1 MYCPIILHV
10 DSSLSG
16 RKINSM
22 QVVTNILLFFFYAVN
37 IVLAIYFLLPVFL
50 FLIHLILPPS
60 RKLIEKRYPKYTD
73 IEYDFAAIITAHQ
86 DVKLIPPLVDSFL
99 KQDYKNFVVYV
110 IADDCDIS
118 NLLYDDERIKII
130 KPEIPFHAKI
140 KSIHFAVR
148 SFKRKHDALVIFDSD
163 NLVHPKY
170 LSVLNTYFQRGFRA
184 VQTHMLSKNI
194 DSTYAKLDSV
204 GHIYHTFLERQ
215 IKMDLG
221 LTSAILGLGIA
232 IDLDLY
238 NEIMYGSQL
247 GGFDKK
253 LQVQLAK
260 KLPTIAFAADAIVY
274 DEKVDDGAALEK
286 QRTRWIFTYFTYFKD
301 SLQLFIDGILK
312 LHPGRLLLGFNML
325 RPPLFL
331 TLALAL
337 IMMVIS
343 FLVLPVIGFAW
354 VAVLFLFAIN
364 FVLIITTQSR
374 QEGMVGAL
382 VHTPKMIIRQF
393 ASLLKLKKANKSFL
407 KTEHRKIIYIEDL
420 LRNEPA

>member
-1 MYCPIILHV
+1 MQILSYILWFLFYTVNIILA
-10 DSSLSG
+10 L
-16 RKINSM
+16 
-22 QVVTNILLFFFYAVN
+22 
-37 IVLAIYFLLPVFL
+37 YFLLPVFL
-50 FLIHLILPPS
+50 FLIHCVLPS
-60 RKLIEKRYPKYTD
+60 SAKLLEKRYPKKTD
-73 IEYDFAAIITAHQ
+73 KEFDFAAIITAHQ
-86 DVKLIPPLVDSFL
+86 DVKLIPPLIDSFL
-99 KQDYKNFVVYV
+99 KQDYANFIVYI
-110 IADDCDIS
+110 IADDCDITG
-118 NLLYDDERIKII
+118 LLYDDERIRII

-140 KSIHFAVR
+140 KSIHFAVKN
-148 SFKRKHDALVIFDSD
+148 FQRKHDALIIFDSD

-170 LSVLNTYFQRGFRA
+170 LSTLNSYFQRGFRA

-232 IDLDLY
+232 IDIDLY
-238 NEIMYGSQL
+238 DEIMYSNQL

-260 KLPTIAFAADAIVY
+260 KLPTIAFAEDAIVY
-274 DEKVDDGAALEK
+274 DEKVDDGEALEK

-301 SLQLFIDGILK
+301 SIKLFANGIVT
-312 LHPGRLLLGFNML
+312 LHTGRLLLGFNML

-331 TLALAL
+331 TLALAF
-337 IMMVIS
+337 IIMVIS
-343 FLVLPVIGFAW
+343 FFVMPVIGFVW
-354 VAVLFLFAIN
+354 LIILFLFALN

-374 QEGMVGAL
+374 QEGMVRAL
-382 VHTPKMIIRQF
+382 VHTPKMILRQS
-393 ASLLKLKKANKSFL
+393 ASLLKIKRANKNFL

-420 LRNEPA
+420 LRNERP

>member
-1 MYCPIILHV
+1 
-10 DSSLSG
+10 
-16 RKINSM
+16 M
-22 QVVTNILLFFFYAVN
+22 QLLIDMLWFLFYAVN
-37 IVLAIYFLLPVFL
+37 IVLAIYLLLPVFL
-50 FLIHLILPPS
+50 FFVHWLLPS
-60 RKLIEKRYPKYTD
+60 SAKLLERRYPRQTD
-73 IEYDFAAIITAHQ
+73 KEFDFAAIITAHQ

-99 KQDYKNFVVYV
+99 KQDYKNFTVYV

-118 NLLYDDERIKII
+118 SLQYHDERIKII
-130 KPEIPFHAKI
+130 KPEIAFHAKI
-140 KSIHFAVR
+140 KSIHFAVK
-148 SFKRKHDALVIFDSD
+148 SFVRKHDALIIFDSD

-170 LSVLNTYFQRGFRA
+170 LSTLNNYFQRGFRA

-232 IDLDLY
+232 IDLNLY
-238 NEIMYGSQL
+238 NEIMYTNQL

-260 KLPTIAFAADAIVY
+260 KLPTIAFAQDAIVY
-274 DEKVDDGAALEK
+274 DEKVDDGEALEK
-286 QRTRWIFTYFTYFKD
+286 QRTRWIFTYFTYFAD
-301 SLQLFIDGILK
+301 SFKLFADGIIK
-312 LHPGRLLLGFNML
+312 FHPGRLLLGFNML

-337 IMMVIS
+337 SMTIIS
-343 FLVLPVIGFAW
+343 FFVKPVIGFAW
-354 VAVLFLFAIN
+354 LIIIFLFAIN
-364 FVLIITTQSR
+364 FILIITTQSK
-374 QEGMVGAL
+374 QEGMVKAL
-382 VHTPKMIIRQF
+382 IHTPKMILRQS
-393 ASLLKLKKANKSFL
+393 ASLLKIKKANKNFL

-420 LRNEPA
+420 LRNEPT

>member
-1 MYCPIILHV
+1 MCCHIILPV
-10 DSSLSG
+10 VLFLSG
-16 RKINSM
+16 RKLNNM
-22 QVVTNILLFFFYAVN
+22 QALIYILWFIFYAVN
-37 IVLAIYFLLPVFL
+37 IILAIYFLLPVFL
-50 FLIHLILPPS
+50 FLIHLLLPS
-60 RKLIEKRYPKYTD
+60 SGKLLEKRYPKQ
-73 IEYDFAAIITAHQ
+73 INKEFDFAAIITAHQ
-86 DVKLIPPLVDSFL
+86 DVKLIPPLIDSFL
-99 KQDYKNFVVYV
+99 KQDYKKFIVYI

-118 NLLYDDERIKII
+118 NLHYIDERIKII
-130 KPEIPFHAKI
+130 KPEFPFHAKI
-140 KSIHFAVR
+140 KSIQFAVKN
-148 SFKRKHDALVIFDSD
+148 FERKHDALIIFDSD

-170 LSVLNTYFQRGFRA
+170 LFTLNTYFQRGFRA

-238 NEIMYGSQL
+238 NEIMYSNQL

-260 KLPTIAFAADAIVY
+260 KLPTIAFAEDAIVY
-274 DEKVDDGAALEK
+274 DEKVDEGEALEK

-301 SLQLFIDGILK
+301 SLELFADGILK
-312 LHPGRLLLGFNML
+312 FHPGRLLLGFNML

-331 TLALAL
+331 TLALAFL
-337 IMMVIS
+337 MTIIS
-343 FLVLPVIGFAW
+343 FFVMPVIAFAW
-354 VAVLFLFAIN
+354 VIILFLFAIN
-364 FVLIITTQSR
+364 FVLIITTQSK
-374 QEGMVGAL
+374 QEGMVKAL
-382 VHTPKMIIRQF
+382 IHTPKIILRQC
-393 ASLLKLKKANKSFL
+393 ASLLKIKKANKSFL

-420 LRNEPA
+420 LRNEPT

>member
-1 MYCPIILHV
+1 
-10 DSSLSG
+10 
-16 RKINSM
+16 M
-22 QVVTNILLFFFYAVN
+22 QVLTHILWFLFYVVN
-37 IVLAIYFLLPVFL
+37 IILAIYFLLPVFL
-50 FLIHLILPPS
+50 FLIHLVLPS
-60 RKLIEKRYPKYTD
+60 STKLLEKRYPKRTGK
-73 IEYDFAAIITAHQ
+73 EFDFAAIITAHQ

-99 KQDYKNFVVYV
+99 KQNYKNFIVYI

-118 NLLYDDERIKII
+118 NLYYDDERIKII

-140 KSIHFAVR
+140 KSIHFAVKK
-148 SFKRKHDALVIFDSD
+148 FERKHDALIIFDSD
-163 NLVHPKY
+163 NLVHPRY
-170 LSVLNTYFQRGFRA
+170 LLTLNSYFQRGFRA

-238 NEIMYGSQL
+238 NEIMYSNQL

-260 KLPTIAFAADAIVY
+260 KLPTIGFAEDAVVY
-274 DEKVDDGAALEK
+274 DEKVDDGEALEK
-286 QRTRWIFTYFTYFKD
+286 QRTRWIFTYFTYFND
-301 SLQLFIDGILK
+301 SLKLFVDGILK
-312 LHPGRLLLGFNML
+312 LHTGRLLLGFNML
-325 RPPLFL
+325 KPPLFL

-337 IMMVIS
+337 LITIIS
-343 FLVLPVIGFAW
+343 FFVMPVVGFSW
-354 VAVLFLFAIN
+354 VIILFLFAIN
-364 FVLIITTQSR
+364 FVLIIITQSK
-374 QEGMVGAL
+374 QKGMVKAL
-382 VHTPKMIIRQF
+382 VHTPKMILRQC
-393 ASLLKLKKANKSFL
+393 ASLLKIKKANKNFL

>member
-1 MYCPIILHV
+1 MLP
-10 DSSLSG
+10 SSG
-16 RKINSM
+16 K
-22 QVVTNILLFFFYAVN
+22 LL
-37 IVLAIYFLLPVFL
+37 
-50 FLIHLILPPS
+50 
-60 RKLIEKRYPKYTD
+60 EKRYPKKTGK
-73 IEYDFAAIITAHQ
+73 EFDFAAIITAHQ

-99 KQDYKNFVVYV
+99 KQDYANFIVYI
-110 IADDCDIS
+110 IADDCDTTS
-118 NLLYDDERIKII
+118 LVFNDERIRII

-140 KSIHFAVR
+140 KSIHFAVKN
-148 SFKRKHDALVIFDSD
+148 FQRKHDALIIFDSD

-170 LSVLNTYFQRGFRA
+170 LSTLNSYFQRGFRA

-232 IDLDLY
+232 IDIDMY
-238 NEIMYGSQL
+238 DEIMYSSQL

-260 KLPTIAFAADAIVY
+260 KLPTIAFAEDAIVY
-274 DEKVDDGAALEK
+274 DEKVDDGEALEK

-301 SLQLFIDGILK
+301 SIKLFANGIITF
-312 LHPGRLLLGFNML
+312 HAGRLLLGFNML

-331 TLALAL
+331 TLALAF
-337 IMMVIS
+337 IMTVIS
-343 FLVLPVIGFAW
+343 FFVVPAIGFFW
-354 VAVLFLFAIN
+354 LIILFLFALN

-374 QEGMVGAL
+374 QEGMVSAL
-382 VHTPKMIIRQF
+382 VHTPKMILRQS
-393 ASLLKLKKANKSFL
+393 ASLLKIKKANKSFL

-420 LRNEPA
+420 LRNERT

>member
-1 MYCPIILHV
+1 
-10 DSSLSG
+10 
-16 RKINSM
+16 M
-22 QVVTNILLFFFYAVN
+22 QVITYIFWFLFYAVN
-37 IVLAIYFLLPVFL
+37 IVLVAYFLLPVVF
-50 FLIHLILPPS
+50 FLIHWLMPS
-60 RKLIEKRYPKYTD
+60 SKRLLEKRYPKQTD
-73 IEYDFAAIITAHQ
+73 RSYDFAAIITAHQ

-99 KQDYKNFVVYV
+99 KQDYRNFIVYV
-110 IADDCDIS
+110 IADDCDVTGLVYTDS
-118 NLLYDDERIKII
+118 RIRII
-130 KPEIPFHAKI
+130 RPEIPFHSKI

-148 SFKRKHDALVIFDSD
+148 SFERKHDALIIFDSD

-170 LSVLNTYFQRGFRA
+170 LSTLNQYFQRGFRA

-215 IKMDLG
+215 MKMDLG

-238 NEIMYGSQL
+238 NEIMYSNQL

-260 KLPTIAFAADAIVY
+260 KLPTIAFAEDAIVY

-301 SLQLFIDGILK
+301 SFKLFLNGLATM
-312 LHPGRLLLGFNML
+312 HPGRLLLGFNML

-331 TLALAL
+331 TLILAILITAISLFIKPMMAL
-337 IMMVIS
+337 IWTI
-343 FLVLPVIGFAW
+343 I
-354 VAVLFLFAIN
+354 LFLFTLN
-364 FVLIITTQSR
+364 FILIIVTQSK
-374 QEGMVGAL
+374 QQGMAKAL
-382 VHTPKMIIRQF
+382 IHMPKMVLRQC
-393 ASLLKLKKANKSFL
+393 ASLLKIKKANKSFL